1 MKLTSNWEQNNIY
14 RIFANFHR
22 KMISILTDLNVSS
35 LACKSVFYRPK
46 YNAKGVDLGTEY

>member
-35 LACKSVFYRPK
+35 LACKCIFYRPK